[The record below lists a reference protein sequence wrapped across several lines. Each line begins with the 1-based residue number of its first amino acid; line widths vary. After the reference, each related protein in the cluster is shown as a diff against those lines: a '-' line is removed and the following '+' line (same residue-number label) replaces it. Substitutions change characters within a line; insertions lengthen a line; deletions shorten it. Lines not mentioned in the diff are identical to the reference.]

1 MYQWIGRLVL
11 ISSMRNGIMGH
22 YGLKICTEKKKE
34 ICWNLDYLMTFNN
47 K

>member
-22 YGLKICTEKKKE
+22 YGLKICTEKKKKFVE
-34 ICWNLDYLMTFNN
+34 I
-47 K
+47 